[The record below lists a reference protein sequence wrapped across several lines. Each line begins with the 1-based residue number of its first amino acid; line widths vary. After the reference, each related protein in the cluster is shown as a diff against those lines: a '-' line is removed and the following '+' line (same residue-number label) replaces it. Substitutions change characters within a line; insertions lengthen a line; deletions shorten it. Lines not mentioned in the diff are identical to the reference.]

1 MKGKYLLFLLIIL
14 SNDLLA
20 QSLTGINT
28 ISPKATLD
36 INGNLIIRKVALGD
50 SKNDVLTISK
60 DGSIYK
66 IPNEFQPPRILSGTI
81 GSVFGRANSAT
92 KTEKNQA
99 AVDPI
104 GGIAIT
110 KGLNYT
116 ISNPDNGYFVII
128 FDTPFTNIYSASIS
142 MVDSY
147 GSKWGV
153 IGYGEQPDL
162 DSVGLRLYTNDNTQI
177 AFINVNELHVKTG
190 RENGQLQ
197 NRSFTFMVMGDNNE
211 I

>member
-14 SNDLLA
+14 SNNLLA
-20 QSLTGINT
+20 QSFTGINT

-36 INGNLIIRKVALGD
+36 INGNLIIREVTLGD

-60 DGSIYK
+60 DGSVHK
-66 IPNEFQPPRILSGTI
+66 IPNEFQPPRILAGTI
-81 GSVFGRANSAT
+81 GSVFGKSSSAS

-116 ISNPDNGYFVII
+116 ISNPRNGYFII
-128 FDTPFTNIYSASIS
+128 VFDTPFANIYSASIS

-147 GSKWGV
+147 GSTGSSV
-153 IGYGEQPDL
+153 PNGEQPNL
-162 DSVGLRLYTNDNTQI
+162 DIVGLKLYTNDNTQI
-177 AFINVNELHVKTG
+177 AFINIKELHVKTG
-190 RENGQLQ
+190 NDSGVLQ
-197 NRSFTFMVMGDNNE
+197 NRSFTFMVMGDNN
-211 I
+211 

>member
-66 IPNEFQPPRILSGTI
+66 IPNEFQPPRILAGTI
-81 GSVFGRANSAT
+81 GSIFGTNKDVP
-92 KTEKNQA
+92 KTEHNKA

-110 KGLNYT
+110 KGFNYT
-116 ISNPDNGYFVII
+116 ISNPQNGYFVIV

-142 MVDSY
+142 MVDTY
-147 GSKWGV
+147 GSSWWSV
-153 IGYGEQPDL
+153 STGEKPDL

-177 AFINVNELHVKTG
+177 AFINIKELHVKTG
-190 RENGQLQ
+190 NDSGVLQ
-197 NRSFTFMVMGDNNE
+197 NRSFTFMVMGDNN
-211 I
+211 